1 MTDRTLAL
9 LPAIDLRGGR
19 CVRLERGDPQRET
32 RYDDDPVA
40 RARSFVAEG
49 ARQLHVV
56 DLDGALGTGE
66 NQTALRAICAAV
78 DVPVQTGGGIRD
90 AGDVRRRIEAGASA
104 VVIGTL
110 LIEAPATARAIVAE
124 FGPAIVAGID
134 ARGDRVATRGWQ
146 TETLVSRDE
155 LVRTVVVWGVKRIVY
170 TEIARDGMGTGYDL
184 SALAHVAALTPARI
198 TASGGAHSLVDLLAL
213 RDGTPA
219 NVDTAII
226 GRALYERSI
235 VLPAALAALAAG
247 RAG

>member
-1 MTDRTLAL
+1 MMNRTLAL

-40 RARSFVAEG
+40 RARSFVADG
-49 ARQLHVV
+49 AEQLHVV

-90 AGDVRRRIEAGASA
+90 AGDVRRRIEAGAAA

-110 LIEAPATARAIVAE
+110 LVEAPAAARAIVAE
-124 FGPAIVAGID
+124 FGSAIVAGID

-146 TETLVSRDE
+146 TETPVTRDE
-155 LVRTVVVWGVKRIVY
+155 LVRTVVGWGVERIVY
-170 TEIARDGMGTGYDL
+170 TEIARDGLGTGYDL

-198 TASGGAHSLVDLLAL
+198 TASGGAHSVGDLLAL

-235 VLPAALAALAAG
+235 VLSAALAAL
-247 RAG
+247 RAGEK